1 MQICLH
7 FVIKDVSLFSGGGE
21 GHSFWGR
28 VILISLLSGGGSQF
42 FFQGFLAEGHN
53 FFKFFLLKKY
63 ITNTLLQWELVFASY
78 LLCPLRQKKCPKGRN
93 KAIYMN
99 LNVRYGILKEGQ
111 TDRRILIAFSSRTIT
126 RYIY

>member
-21 GHSFWGR
+21 GHSFGGR

-53 FFKFFLLKKY
+53 SFKFFFIEKIYYEYPVAVGAGFRFLLTLSLTSKKM
-63 ITNTLLQWELVFASY
+63 SK
-78 LLCPLRQKKCPKGRN
+78 RQKQS
-93 KAIYMN
+93 N
-99 LNVRYGILKEGQ
+99 LYEFK
-111 TDRRILIAFSSRTIT
+111 RTIWHLEGGSN
-126 RYIY
+126 R